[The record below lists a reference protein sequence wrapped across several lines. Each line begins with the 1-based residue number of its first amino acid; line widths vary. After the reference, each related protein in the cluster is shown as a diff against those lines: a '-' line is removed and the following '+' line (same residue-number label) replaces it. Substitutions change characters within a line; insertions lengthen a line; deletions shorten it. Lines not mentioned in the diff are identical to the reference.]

1 MYKATNKTAVIN
13 VESGVFIPADPA
25 NVDYQQFL
33 AWVKAGNTPEPAD
46 TVLPPTP
53 LQEIANIE
61 AANPI
66 TPRMLRELTLSVAE
80 IASAVTGKA
89 PEENKAVRD
98 ILKLEAEIAALRQQ
112 AREQGLIP

>member
-1 MYKATNKTAVIN
+1 MYQQLTPTLIKRLADGAV
-13 VESGVFIPADPA
+13 IPADPA
-25 NVDYQQFL
+25 NTDYAAYL
-33 AWVKAGNTPEPAD
+33 AWLSEGNTPEPAD
-46 TVLPPTP
+46 APLPPTP
-53 LQEIANIE
+53 LQEISAIE

-66 TPRMLRELTLSVAE
+66 THRMLRELTLSVAG

-98 ILKLEAEIAALRQQ
+98 ILELEAEIAALRQQ

>member
-1 MYKATNKTAVIN
+1 MYQLTNSTQILRLSDGAC
-13 VESGVFIPADPA
+13 IPADPA
-25 NVDYQQFL
+25 NTDYAAYL
-33 AWVKAGNTPEPAD
+33 AWLAEGNTPEPAD
-46 TVLPPTP
+46 APLPPTP
-53 LQEIANIE
+53 LQEISAIE

-66 TPRMLRELTLSVAE
+66 THRMLRELTLSVAG

-98 ILKLEAEIAALRQQ
+98 ILELEAEIAALRQQ